1 MNRPERPPLSQTVAV
16 RFRALDG
23 YELGGLLYEP
33 RGGPAPRQV
42 AVLHPGAAIA
52 QSRYRHFARFVS
64 DAGIPVF
71 TYDYRG
77 IGASRPASLRG
88 FRATM
93 EDWAEY
99 DCAAAIGWLR
109 ERFRTS
115 EIAGIAHSISTLL
128 QGGAHNAAE
137 QAQVLMVAPHT
148 GYFADYLPAYRP
160 AMTVMWHAVMPLIT
174 RLVGYFPARRLG
186 LGDDIP
192 REIALQWAS
201 RRSPD
206 LRPRPGE
213 TACGRRSRLLDH
225 CAGLGYRVQVI
236 LATDD
241 AFATTASA
249 ARVLSYFPGA
259 RIVQQQVFTPA
270 DAEGRRLGHFGLFRR
285 MSGATL
291 WPRVLAMLG
300 R

>member
-1 MNRPERPPLSQTVAV
+1 MAV
-16 RFRALDG
+16 RFRAPDG
-23 YELGGLLYEP
+23 YELGGLLYEAH
-33 RGGPAPRQV
+33 GAPAPRQV
-42 AVLHPGAAIA
+42 AVLHPGAAIP
-52 QSRYRHFARFVS
+52 QLRYRHFARFLAE
-64 DAGIPVF
+64 AGIPVF

-109 ERFRTS
+109 ERFRAS

-137 QAQVLMVAPHT
+137 QAQVVMVGPHT
-148 GYFADYLPAYRP
+148 GYYADYLSAYRP
-160 AMTVMWHAVMPLIT
+160 AMTVMWHAVMPVVT

-192 REIALQWAS
+192 REIALQWAG

-213 TACGRRSRLLDH
+213 AACGRRSRLLDH
-225 CAGLGYRVQVI
+225 CAGLGYRVHVI

-241 AFATTASA
+241 AFATAASA
-249 ARVLSYFPGA
+249 ARVLSYFPSA
-259 RIVQQQVFTPA
+259 RLVQRQVFTPA
-270 DAEGRRLGHFGLFRR
+270 DAEGRRLGHFGFFRR

-300 R
+300 S

>member
-1 MNRPERPPLSQTVAV
+1 MAV

-23 YELGGLLYEP
+23 YELGGMLYEP
-33 RGGPAPRQV
+33 RSPSAAGQV
-42 AVLHPGAAIA
+42 AVLHPGAAIP
-52 QSRYRHFARFVS
+52 QSRYRHFARFVA

-137 QAQVLMVAPHT
+137 QAQVLMVGPHT
-148 GYFADYLPAYRP
+148 GYYADYLLAYRP
-160 AMTVMWHAVMPLIT
+160 AMTVMWHAVMPVIT

-192 REIALQWAS
+192 REIALQWAG

-225 CAGLGYRVQVI
+225 CARLGYRVHVV
-236 LATDD
+236 LSADD

-249 ARVLSYFPGA
+249 ARVLSYFPKA
-259 RIVQQQVFTPA
+259 RIVGQQIFTPA
-270 DAEGRRLGHFGLFRR
+270 DSDGRRLGHFGFFRR
-285 MSGATL
+285 MSAATL
-291 WPRVLAMLG
+291 WPRVLGMLAA
-300 R
+300 